1 MDKNFENESTLNL
14 EKSFLGGV
22 FCLTSKEELSSL
34 LDIVRPHHFSTVI
47 NREIFKAMENKFEI
61 GKKVKK
67 ISKDFA
73 NEKNSEKEK
82 NDLIVFDYDSLVDSV
97 LKSNKKIDEFELR
110 VFLDDMLNNNFF
122 SFDLEEKANLIVEK
136 ARLREIDN
144 LGKKI
149 SKLSKE
155 VSLTSD
161 EVIEEI
167 EGEVNKLTKR
177 TPPPEVVS
185 LKEMAIRQIRQA
197 DKGNVSNAGY
207 KVGFSVIDNKLNGLS
222 QSDLIIIAGRP
233 SMGKTAFAL
242 NVLLQFCEYNKD
254 LNALYFSLEMPPQQ
268 LFFRL
273 VAMESEIPISKLKYE
288 NVFDDN
294 EIAQKYGLGLSK
306 IAGKNIN
313 LADTSTLTLFELKKM
328 AYDQRNNQ
336 GLDLIVVDY
345 LQLITGDS
353 NSRGLTKQQEV
364 ADISRGLK
372 QLARELNIPIIAL
385 SQLSRSVESR
395 SDKRPMLS
403 DLRESGA
410 IEQDAD
416 IVMFLYRDE
425 YYNPNS
431 SDLGLAEII
440 VAKNRNGSIGTVKM
454 QFEKECVSIQS
465 RNASSTIISK
475 TFVN

>member
-67 ISKDFA
+67 ISKDFI
-73 NEKNSEKEK
+73 NEKNSEREN

-185 LKEMAIRQIRQA
+185 LKEMAIRQIQQA

-222 QSDLIIIAGRP
+222 RSDLIIIAGRP

-242 NVLLQFCEYNKD
+242 NVLLEFCEYNKD
-254 LNALYFSLEMPPQQ
+254 LNALFFSLEMPPQQ

-273 VAMESEIPISKLKYE
+273 VAMQSEIPISKLKYE

-294 EIAQKYGLGLSK
+294 EIAEKYGLGLSK
-306 IAGKNIN
+306 IASKNIN
-313 LADTSTLTLFELKKM
+313 LADTSSLTLFELKKM
-328 AYDQRNNQ
+328 AYKQRDNQ
-336 GLDLIVVDY
+336 GLDLIVIDY
-345 LQLITGDS
+345 LQLITGD
-353 NSRGLTKQQEV
+353 NKHIGLNKQQEV
-364 ADISRGLK
+364 SEISRGLK

-416 IVMFLYRDE
+416 IVIFLYRDE

-440 VAKNRNGSIGTVKM
+440 VAKNRNGGLGTVKM
-454 QFEKECVSIQS
+454 KFEKELTKFINYTDFS
-465 RNASSTIISK
+465 NASE
-475 TFVN
+475 

>member
-47 NREIFKAMENKFEI
+47 NREIFKAMENKFEM
-61 GKKVKK
+61 GKKIKRV
-67 ISKDFA
+67 SKNFID
-73 NEKNSEKEK
+73 ETNSETEK
-82 NDLIVFDYDSLVDSV
+82 NDLIVFDYDSLVDSI

-136 ARLREIDN
+136 AKLREIDS

-177 TPPPEVVS
+177 TPPKEVVS
-185 LKEMAIRQIRQA
+185 LKEMAIRQIKQA

-222 QSDLIIIAGRP
+222 RSDLIIIAGRP

-242 NVLLQFCEYNKD
+242 NVLLEFCEYNKD
-254 LNALYFSLEMPPQQ
+254 LNALFFSLEMPPQQ

-273 VAMESEIPISKLKYE
+273 VAMQSEIPISKLKYE

-294 EIAQKYGLGLSK
+294 EIAEKYGLGLSK
-306 IAGKNIN
+306 IASKNIN
-313 LADTSTLTLFELKKM
+313 LADTSSLTLFELKKM
-328 AYDQRNNQ
+328 AYKQRDNQ
-336 GLDLIVVDY
+336 GLDLIVIDY
-345 LQLITGDS
+345 LQLITGD
-353 NSRGLTKQQEV
+353 NKHIGLNKQQEV
-364 ADISRGLK
+364 SEISRGLK

-416 IVMFLYRDE
+416 IVIFLYRDE

-440 VAKNRNGSIGTVKM
+440 VAKNRNGGLGTVKM
-454 QFEKECVSIQS
+454 KFEKELTKFINYTDFNNVSE
-465 RNASSTIISK
+465 
-475 TFVN
+475 

>member
-185 LKEMAIRQIRQA
+185 LKEMAIRQIKQA

-254 LNALYFSLEMPPQQ
+254 LNALFFSLEMPPQQ

-416 IVMFLYRDE
+416 IVIFLYRDE

-440 VAKNRNGSIGTVKM
+440 VAKNRNGGLGTVKM
-454 QFEKECVSIQS
+454 KFEKELTKFSNYTDFSVSE
-465 RNASSTIISK
+465 
-475 TFVN
+475 

>member
-67 ISKDFA
+67 ISKDFV

-185 LKEMAIRQIRQA
+185 LKEMAIRQIKQA

-242 NVLLQFCEYNKD
+242 NVLLEFCEHNKD

-273 VAMESEIPISKLKYE
+273 VAMQSEIPISKLKYE

-353 NSRGLTKQQEV
+353 NSKGLTKQQEV

-416 IVMFLYRDE
+416 IVIFLYRDE

-440 VAKNRNGSIGTVKM
+440 VAKNRNGGLGTVKM
-454 QFEKECVSIQS
+454 KFEKELTKFSNYTDFSNVSE
-465 RNASSTIISK
+465 
-475 TFVN
+475 

>member
-185 LKEMAIRQIRQA
+185 LKEMAIRQIKQA

-254 LNALYFSLEMPPQQ
+254 LNALFFSLEMPPQQ

-440 VAKNRNGSIGTVKM
+440 VAKNRNGSVGTVKM
-454 QFEKECVSIQS
+454 QFEKECTKFTNYTDFS
-465 RNASSTIISK
+465 NM
-475 TFVN
+475 N

>member
-47 NREIFKAMENKFEI
+47 NREIFKAMENKFEM
-61 GKKVKK
+61 GKKVKRV
-67 ISKDFA
+67 SKNFID
-73 NEKNSEKEK
+73 ETNSETEK

-136 ARLREIDN
+136 SKLREIDS

-177 TPPPEVVS
+177 TPPKEVVS
-185 LKEMAIRQIRQA
+185 LKEMAIRQIKQA

-222 QSDLIIIAGRP
+222 RSDLIIIAGRP

-242 NVLLQFCEYNKD
+242 NVLLEFCEYNKD
-254 LNALYFSLEMPPQQ
+254 LNALFFSLEMPPQQ

-273 VAMESEIPISKLKYE
+273 VAMQSEIPISKLKYE

-294 EIAQKYGLGLSK
+294 EIAEKYGLGLSK
-306 IAGKNIN
+306 IASKNIN
-313 LADTSTLTLFELKKM
+313 LADTSSLTLFELKKM
-328 AYDQRNNQ
+328 AYKQRDNQ
-336 GLDLIVVDY
+336 GLDLIVIDY
-345 LQLITGDS
+345 LQLITGD
-353 NSRGLTKQQEV
+353 NKHIGLNKQQEV
-364 ADISRGLK
+364 SEISRGLK

-385 SQLSRSVESR
+385 SQLSRGVESR

-416 IVMFLYRDE
+416 IVIFLYRDE

-440 VAKNRNGSIGTVKM
+440 VAKNRNGGLGTVKM
-454 QFEKECVSIQS
+454 KFEKELTKFI
-465 RNASSTIISK
+465 NYTDFSSGE
-475 TFVN
+475 

>member
-34 LDIVRPHHFSTVI
+34 LDIVKPHHFSTVI

-67 ISKDFA
+67 ISKDFV

-185 LKEMAIRQIRQA
+185 LKEMAIRQIKQA

-254 LNALYFSLEMPPQQ
+254 LNALFFSLEMPPQQ

-416 IVMFLYRDE
+416 IVIFLYRDE

-440 VAKNRNGSIGTVKM
+440 VAKNRNGGLGTVKM
-454 QFEKECVSIQS
+454 KFEKELTKFSNYTDFSVSE
-465 RNASSTIISK
+465 
-475 TFVN
+475 

>member
-67 ISKDFA
+67 ISKDFV

-185 LKEMAIRQIRQA
+185 LKEMAIRQIKQA

-254 LNALYFSLEMPPQQ
+254 LNALFFSLEMPPQQ

-385 SQLSRSVESR
+385 
-395 SDKRPMLS
+395 
-403 DLRESGA
+403 
-410 IEQDAD
+410 
-416 IVMFLYRDE
+416 
-425 YYNPNS
+425 
-431 SDLGLAEII
+431 
-440 VAKNRNGSIGTVKM
+440 
-454 QFEKECVSIQS
+454 
-465 RNASSTIISK
+465 
-475 TFVN
+475 